1 MLRTLFGSLREH
13 KKGSAITIALSILEV
28 AFEIFIPLCMA
39 ELIDKG
45 IELGEMRAVWK
56 FGIILLV
63 FAILQ
68 LLTGILSAHIAAKT
82 SVGFAANLRQDMYDN
97 VQTFAFSNIDKFST
111 ASIVTRLTTD
121 VTNIQNAYQMLMY
134 RDGEEEIYITS
145 LSFLQ
150 EPELGEGEGADEI
163 SQYPL
168 EDILDKFYCYVSD
181 FYKELNTS
189 DSKICY
195 LEFASPDISDIRA
208 LRGIIG
214 KHVYN
219 KEYEEGG
226 ETYTELVIE

>member
-1 MLRTLFGSLREH
+1 MKEIKNYCAEKYRKRQGRIIKKRVYRE
-13 KKGSAITIALSILEV
+13 KEQ
-28 AFEIFIPLCMA
+28 
-39 ELIDKG
+39 G
-45 IELGEMRAVWK
+45 I
-56 FGIILLV
+56 
-63 FAILQ
+63 
-68 LLTGILSAHIAAKT
+68 
-82 SVGFAANLRQDMYDN
+82 Y
-97 VQTFAFSNIDKFST
+97 
-111 ASIVTRLTTD
+111 
-121 VTNIQNAYQMLMY
+121 MY

-145 LSFLQ
+145 LSFVQ
-150 EPELGEGEGADEI
+150 EPEFGEGEGADEI

-208 LRGIIG
+208 LREIIG

-219 KEYEEGG
+219 KEYDESG